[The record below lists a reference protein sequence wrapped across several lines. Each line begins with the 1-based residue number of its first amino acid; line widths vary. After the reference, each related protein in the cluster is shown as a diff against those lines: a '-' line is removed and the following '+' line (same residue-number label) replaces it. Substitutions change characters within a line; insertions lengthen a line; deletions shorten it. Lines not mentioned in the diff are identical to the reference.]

1 MAHKNIKS
9 AYTDTQSAEQSNR
22 KTKRLSV
29 LHAVQQKAASS
40 FHLQHTHMFLKQ
52 CGRTFHS
59 VTNIALHGHLLLTKI
74 CLQHRLF
81 KKKHTHTQKKTK
93 RGWGKFWIKRLLL
106 HQSFN
111 NLFISG
117 TLFFLQSK
125 QGSVKAW
132 FIDSFFSV
140 VSLCSRQYCAI
151 LLYYK
156 NSPCNLKHSLLL
168 KSQSFVHLFSF
179 KGDFVDLFVDLFE
192 FI

>member
-29 LHAVQQKAASS
+29 LHAVQQKVASS
-40 FHLQHTHMFLKQ
+40 FHRQHTRMFLKQ
-52 CGRTFHS
+52 CGRTLYS

-74 CLQHRLF
+74 CLQHRLLKKNTKKTNVVEGNSGSKDCF
-81 KKKHTHTQKKTK
+81 YIKVLTINLLVGHFSFFSFFYTKKK
-93 RGWGKFWIKRLLL
+93 
-106 HQSFN
+106 
-111 NLFISG
+111 
-117 TLFFLQSK
+117 
-125 QGSVKAW
+125 GSVKAW

-140 VSLCSRQYCAI
+140 VSLCSRQYCGI

-156 NSPCNLKHSLLL
+156 NSPRNLKHSLLL
-168 KSQSFVHLFSF
+168 KTQSFVHLFSF

>member
-74 CLQHRLF
+74 CLQHRLL
-81 KKKHTHTQKKTK
+81 KKKNTKKPHK
-93 RGWGKFWIKRLLL
+93 KK
-106 HQSFN
+106 
-111 NLFISG
+111 
-117 TLFFLQSK
+117 K
-125 QGSVKAW
+125 
-132 FIDSFFSV
+132 
-140 VSLCSRQYCAI
+140 
-151 LLYYK
+151 
-156 NSPCNLKHSLLL
+156 SLLL
-168 KSQSFVHLFSF
+168 KTQSFVHLFSF

>member
-74 CLQHRLF
+74 CLQHRLL
-81 KKKHTHTQKKTK
+81 KKKNHKKNPNVVEGNSGSK
-93 RGWGKFWIKRLLL
+93 DCFYIKVLTINLLVG
-106 HQSFN
+106 H
-111 NLFISG
+111 
-117 TLFFLQSK
+117 FF
-125 QGSVKAW
+125 
-132 FIDSFFSV
+132 FF
-140 VSLCSRQYCAI
+140 
-151 LLYYK
+151 YK
-156 NSPCNLKHSLLL
+156 VNK
-168 KSQSFVHLFSF
+168 
-179 KGDFVDLFVDLFE
+179 E
-192 FI
+192 A

>member
-74 CLQHRLF
+74 CLQHRLL
-81 KKKHTHTQKKTK
+81 KKNTQK
-93 RGWGKFWIKRLLL
+93 
-106 HQSFN
+106 N
-111 NLFISG
+111 
-117 TLFFLQSK
+117 
-125 QGSVKAW
+125 
-132 FIDSFFSV
+132 
-140 VSLCSRQYCAI
+140 
-151 LLYYK
+151 
-156 NSPCNLKHSLLL
+156 SLLF
-168 KSQSFVHLFSF
+168 KTQSFVHLFSF